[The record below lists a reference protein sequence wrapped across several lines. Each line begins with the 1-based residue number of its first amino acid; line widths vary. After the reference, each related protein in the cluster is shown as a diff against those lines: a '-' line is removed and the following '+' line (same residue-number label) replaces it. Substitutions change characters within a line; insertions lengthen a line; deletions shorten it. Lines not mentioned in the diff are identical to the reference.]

1 MNIND
6 FFNKKTPLAG
16 VFKYLYG
23 DPEGSRTLD
32 FLDEN
37 QTSWTT
43 RRRDHTDIL
52 TEKSVLVNLVL

>member
-1 MNIND
+1 MRV
-6 FFNKKTPLAG
+6 F
-16 VFKYLYG
+16 FKYLYG

>member
-6 FFNKKTPLAG
+6 FLNKKHPLR
-16 VFKYLYG
+16 VFFKYLYG

-43 RRRDHTDIL
+43 RRRDHTGIL

>member
-1 MNIND
+1 MEGFEI
-6 FFNKKTPLAG
+6 
-16 VFKYLYG
+16 LYG

-43 RRRDHTDIL
+43 RRRTICDYI
-52 TEKSVLVNLVL
+52 NRN